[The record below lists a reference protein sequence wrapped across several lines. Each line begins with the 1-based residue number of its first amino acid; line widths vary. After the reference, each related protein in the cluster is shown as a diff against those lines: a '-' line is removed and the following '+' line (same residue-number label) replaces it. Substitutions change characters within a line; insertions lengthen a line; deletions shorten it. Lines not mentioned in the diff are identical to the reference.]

1 MRIKMSKVPIKNVI
15 NHLIRNIDK
24 IKTVED
30 WAHSTGYSKSYFLR
44 QAREYYGM
52 TPEKILRKVRLIKI
66 VEELHYNP
74 DKIYY
79 AVALDVGL
87 GDDNSLCYFV
97 KKYLDMTPS
106 ILKSHVKNAEVFKNF
121 VKHISSEL
129 GAGMVNYDIKNT
141 SIDERLVA

>member
-1 MRIKMSKVPIKNVI
+1 MSKVPVKNVI
-15 NHLIRNIDK
+15 IHLIRNIDK

-30 WAHSTGYSKSYFLR
+30 WAHSAGYSKSYFLR
-44 QAREYYGM
+44 QTRDFYGM
-52 TPEKILRKVRLIKI
+52 TPEQILRKVRLIKI

-97 KKYLDMTPS
+97 KKHLDMTPS
-106 ILKSHVKNAEVFKNF
+106 ILKSHVKSLDAYKNF
-121 VKHISSEL
+121 VKHIYSEL
-129 GAGMVNYDIKNT
+129 GTRLMSYEIKST
-141 SIDERLVA
+141 SMEERLVA